1 MMSLMSIARTPEQ
14 RERNAIRSREWQQ
27 AHPDRVR
34 DATRR
39 WRAANPEQYRD
50 AYLLRLYGIGLPEY
64 EAMLAAQGGVCAIC
78 RQPET
83 ARARGGGPR
92 PLSVDH
98 DHETGKVR
106 GLLCLRCNRDLA
118 VVEDGLRLDR
128 AMAYLRQNA
137 G

>member
-1 MMSLMSIARTPEQ
+1 MSMMQTMTASTERSARWRLANPE
-14 RERNAIRSREWQQ
+14 RSAEN
-27 AHPDRVR
+27 
-34 DATRR
+34 TRR
-39 WRAANPEQYRD
+39 WRLANPGQYRN
-50 AYLLRLYGIGLPEY
+50 AALSRLYGIGLPEY

-78 RQPET
+78 GQPET

-118 VVEDGLRLDR
+118 VVEDGVRLDR
-128 AMAYLRQNA
+128 AMAYLRQNV